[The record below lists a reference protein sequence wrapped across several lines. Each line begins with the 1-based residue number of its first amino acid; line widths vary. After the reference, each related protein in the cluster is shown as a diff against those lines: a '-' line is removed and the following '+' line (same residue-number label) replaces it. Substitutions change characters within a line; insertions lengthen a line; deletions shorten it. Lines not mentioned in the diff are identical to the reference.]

1 MFGRHK
7 VNEVF
12 TPRRTEVNR
21 EIYVERP
28 ALEKELRRAIE
39 GSQHPVVYGESGSG
53 KSWLYKKV
61 LSELGAH
68 VVAAN
73 SASAQ
78 RLGSLTREISVA
90 SGLSEQLVL
99 KGLTETIQAE
109 VNAVVAKGGG
119 TAARSYDVAEGDP
132 LYKAFARIRERA
144 GSSLAVLVIDNLEII
159 LSSQA
164 LMEELSSIIT
174 LLDDQ
179 RFAAHRVK
187 LLLVGVPSV
196 LRDYFLKVQAS
207 QSVANRLIEVSEV
220 SRLGSDQVRELVTKG
235 FRNLLKVDVTDEDL
249 QAWIDH
255 VNHVTLGYAQPVQ
268 EYCEQLGYI
277 VEDAGWKGTAEQLRE
292 ADARWL
298 KQGLS
303 YVSGHVAV
311 RMNERE
317 TKAGRRNQVLFA
329 LGRVGSAT
337 FSTAAVERIVR
348 QEFPES
354 TDNIALAIGPIL
366 TELSNGEHPIIKPA
380 AAANEYEFRDARYSM
395 ALRVLLQKE
404 VTREKVRRLD
414 AAGES

>member
-1 MFGRHK
+1 MIFGRHK
-7 VNEVF
+7 VNEVY

-21 EIYVERP
+21 DVYVERP
-28 ALEKELRRAIE
+28 NLEKELRRAIE

-61 LSELGAH
+61 LAELDAH

-99 KGLTETIQAE
+99 KSLSETIQAE
-109 VNAVVAKGGG
+109 ANVVVAKGGG
-119 TAARSYDVAEGDP
+119 SSTRAYDLIQGDP
-132 LYKAFARIRERA
+132 LLRAFERIRDNA
-144 GSSLAVLVIDNLEII
+144 GSRIAVLVVDNLEII

-164 LMEELSSIIT
+164 LMEELSAIIT

-196 LRDYFLKVQAS
+196 LRDYFLKTPAAR
-207 QSVANRLIEVSEV
+207 SVANRLVEVSEV
-220 SRLGSDQVRELVTKG
+220 SRLGNDQVRQLVTKG
-235 FRNLLKVDVTDEDL
+235 FRDLLKVEIADGDL
-249 QAWIDH
+249 QEWSEHI
-255 VNHVTLGYAQPVQ
+255 NHVTLGYAQPVQ

-277 VEDAGWKGTAEQLRE
+277 VEDSNWNGSSAQLRE

-303 YVSGHVAV
+303 YASGHVAV

-329 LGRVGSAT
+329 LGRVGSSS

-354 TDNIALAIGPIL
+354 TENIALAIGPIL
-366 TELSNGEHPIIKPA
+366 TELSGGDHPIIKSS
-380 AAANEYEFRDARYSM
+380 AAANEYEFRDARFSM

-404 VTREKVRRLD
+404 VTREKVRRVD
-414 AAGES
+414 ME